1 MEKQRQLEMQRKDEE
16 SFLEAI
22 EEELKKENIPVNP
35 VLHSELEIQK
45 NTLNTYKTIVL
56 KGYFKEIADKTHK
69 IIEKLGE
76 NKSVEETGRL
86 QPFVKAYTRAL
97 EKKLF
102 ENIKIE
108 EKIRDGA
115 EVEFAKVIEEREKA
129 KKEKKETQE
138 QNTLN
143 VTESMPP
150 STGQEEKPDIDED
163 IVFAGEVDIIDL
175 IAQRKDITDS
185 KVQQFLLEWLQV

>member
-1 MEKQRQLEMQRKDEE
+1 MRGLTSPEDKTKEVCVGQKVFLDTVGNWLKDEVKRYENIVEEKKKAEMEKQRQLEMQRKDEE

-86 QPFVKAYTRAL
+86 
-97 EKKLF
+97 
-102 ENIKIE
+102 
-108 EKIRDGA
+108 
-115 EVEFAKVIEEREKA
+115 
-129 KKEKKETQE
+129 
-138 QNTLN
+138 
-143 VTESMPP
+143 
-150 STGQEEKPDIDED
+150 
-163 IVFAGEVDIIDL
+163 
-175 IAQRKDITDS
+175 
-185 KVQQFLLEWLQV
+185 

>member
-86 QPFVKAYTRAL
+86 
-97 EKKLF
+97 
-102 ENIKIE
+102 
-108 EKIRDGA
+108 
-115 EVEFAKVIEEREKA
+115 
-129 KKEKKETQE
+129 
-138 QNTLN
+138 
-143 VTESMPP
+143 
-150 STGQEEKPDIDED
+150 
-163 IVFAGEVDIIDL
+163 
-175 IAQRKDITDS
+175 
-185 KVQQFLLEWLQV
+185 